1 MSERKWWGWGAP
13 GRRSAL
19 GPSAVGMLRE
29 RLGEAEPSPPVSLD
43 EVSLPAPAAV
53 PESVVR
59 AVGADSVLAGDEA
72 RLRHAAGMSYPD
84 LVRLRSGRIETA
96 PDAVVIPRDRE
107 QVAAVLAACAGDGV
121 AVVPFGGGTSVVGG
135 VDPIRGRFERLVAL
149 DLARLRPVSVD
160 RRSLTARLGAGL
172 AGPAAEHALGERGV
186 TLGHFPQSFEY
197 ATIGGFAATRSAGQ
211 ASSGFGRFDD
221 LVTAVRLVAP
231 SGELSTPEVRHS
243 AAGPALRELVLG
255 SEGILG
261 VITEVVAA
269 VRPVP
274 EERRYEAWI
283 APGFDAGAEIVR
295 GLVQAGSVPDVVRLS
310 DREETRVSLGLAGP
324 RGLAARAL
332 GSYLRARRRSDG
344 CMLVVGWEGEREA
357 VRRRRALAAR
367 ALRAGGAV

>member
-160 RRSLTARLGAGL
+160 RRSLT
-172 AGPAAEHALGERGV
+172 
-186 TLGHFPQSFEY
+186 
-197 ATIGGFAATRSAGQ
+197 
-211 ASSGFGRFDD
+211 
-221 LVTAVRLVAP
+221 
-231 SGELSTPEVRHS
+231 
-243 AAGPALRELVLG
+243 
-255 SEGILG
+255 
-261 VITEVVAA
+261 
-269 VRPVP
+269 
-274 EERRYEAWI
+274 
-283 APGFDAGAEIVR
+283 
-295 GLVQAGSVPDVVRLS
+295 
-310 DREETRVSLGLAGP
+310 
-324 RGLAARAL
+324 
-332 GSYLRARRRSDG
+332 
-344 CMLVVGWEGEREA
+344 
-357 VRRRRALAAR
+357 
-367 ALRAGGAV
+367 